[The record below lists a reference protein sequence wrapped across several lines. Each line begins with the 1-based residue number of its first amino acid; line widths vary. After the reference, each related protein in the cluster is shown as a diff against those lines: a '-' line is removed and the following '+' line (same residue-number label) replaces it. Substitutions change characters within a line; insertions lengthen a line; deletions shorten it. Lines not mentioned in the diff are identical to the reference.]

1 MLVATLLVPANVLA
15 YSYGDPTKE
24 DVAETFILIKDK
36 LSASPVD
43 WSAAHEAYKVRRSEI
58 SSHFGES
65 IAVTLDQNFEMK
77 EKELVI
83 QNYRYVL
90 YLNLKRRFDYAE
102 KDINGDYAKV
112 KTLLGKAKGTFDV
125 LKPHVESKIPNE
137 TSKLVSAFDL
147 ALEAIGN
154 PGLFGMGK
162 EPVKPEE
169 FKKQTTYILT
179 TLKPLFTY
187 TASTPVQQEKKDAGE
202 STETKQQQGTNE
214 KNETTNKSG
223 TEQDPKST
231 TQKDEKKSD
240 QITTKETTSASS
252 EEQAKL
258 SNQDKNSVANA
269 DTENQETE
277 ENKTTEQE
285 QETTTNEDN
294 TTVSTEEQTIE
305 SSTDVEEEVTQNT
318 EENTDKQIA
327 SGSTE
332 HAPMDLTDRTNPV
345 FTVLII
351 LSVMVVIIG
360 SIWFARKK
368 KFI

>member
-1 MLVATLLVPANVLA
+1 MMIATLLVPANVLA

-24 DVAETFILIKDK
+24 DVAETFILIKAK
-36 LSASPVD
+36 LSASPAD

-77 EKELVI
+77 EKELVN

-102 KDINGDYAKV
+102 KDIESDYAKV

-187 TASTPVQQEKKDAGE
+187 TASTPVQEEKKDAGE
-202 STETKQQQGTNE
+202 STETKQQQ
-214 KNETTNKSG
+214 
-223 TEQDPKST
+223 DT
-231 TQKDEKKSD
+231 TQKDETKSD
-240 QITTKETTSASS
+240 QTTTKETTSASS

-258 SNQDKNSVANA
+258 SNQDENTDENTVANA

-285 QETTTNEDN
+285 EETTTNEETATNRDN
-294 TTVSTEEQTIE
+294 VTEPTEEQTIE
-305 SSTDVEEEVTQNT
+305 ASTEVEEVASQIT

-327 SGSTE
+327 SGNTE
-332 HAPMDLTDRTNPV
+332 HAPMEQVDRTNPV
-345 FTVLII
+345 FTVIII
-351 LSVMVVIIG
+351 LSVLVVLIG

-368 KFI
+368 NFI